1 MGGSLRKKSP
11 IPKIFDERTVEEIRV
26 YHKFVCCSYRTL
38 AYIYNC
44 SHSTI
49 EHIIRRKG
57 AYAEVRGD
65 RGVYGN

>member
-1 MGGSLRKKSP
+1 MGYGSKKNTP
-11 IPKIFDERTVEEIRV
+11 IPKIFDEKTVEQIRID
-26 YHKFVCCSYRTL
+26 HSFVCCSYRTL

-57 AYAEVRGD
+57 AYALTSRSRD
-65 RGVYGN
+65 